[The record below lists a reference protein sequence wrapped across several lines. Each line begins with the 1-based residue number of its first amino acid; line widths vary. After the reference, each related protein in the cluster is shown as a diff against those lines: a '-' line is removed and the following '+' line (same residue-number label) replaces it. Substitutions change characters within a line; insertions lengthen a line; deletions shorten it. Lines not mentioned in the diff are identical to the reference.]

1 VGPGNQSGARRSA
14 RGGIRGHNK
23 KLFFFFFDV
32 QVWPYAAHQVE
43 TADWHTAR
51 SGSGGSTSVLLGVS
65 EYDLDER
72 AADPQI
78 RNRRKVDLSLVHVGV
93 ACCHWTIVS
102 FVAACD

>member
-1 VGPGNQSGARRSA
+1 VS
-14 RGGIRGHNK
+14 
-23 KLFFFFFDV
+23 FFFFDV

-72 AADPQI
+72 AADFQI
-78 RNRRKVDLSLVHVGV
+78 RNRREVDLSLVHVGV
-93 ACCHWTIVS
+93 ACCHWTIVG
-102 FVAACD
+102 FVAVCD

>member
-1 VGPGNQSGARRSA
+1 MHTEGVSA
-14 RGGIRGHNK
+14 DVAIT
-23 KLFFFFFDV
+23 LFLDV

-78 RNRRKVDLSLVHVGV
+78 RNRREVDLSLVHDRV
-93 ACCHWTIVS
+93 ACCHWTIVG
-102 FVAACD
+102 FVAVCD